1 MNVVNVVKM
10 PSAPPA
16 PSPAFPHVSVLLAET
31 LAALAPRP
39 GTTFIDA
46 TVGAG
51 GHSEAILETPG
62 TYVVGI
68 DRDPVAL
75 EIAKRRLARF
85 GDRFVP
91 VAGRFS
97 DIATI
102 AAALAP
108 GGVHGVLADVGVSSM
123 QLDEAERGMSFRHEG
138 PLDMRMDGS
147 AGETALELIER
158 LDDTELANVIYKLGD
173 ERRSRRV
180 ARCIKQ
186 ALANGELH
194 TTLDLRRAVVRAVG
208 PARIGGVDP
217 STKTFQALR
226 IAVNEELEE
235 LSALLTACAGLL
247 QEDGVVAI
255 IAFHS
260 LEDRIVKRALQD
272 RSVWARIYKKPVV
285 PSAREV
291 GDNPRARSAKLRAA
305 RRVAPGEEGALLEEE
320 HDADEETFA

>member
-10 PSAPPA
+10 PSAPPP
-16 PSPAFPHVSVLLAET
+16 PSPAHPHVSVLLTET

-39 GTTFIDA
+39 GSTFIDA
-46 TVGAG
+46 TLGAG
-51 GHSEAILETPG
+51 GHTEAILEHPG
-62 TYVVGI
+62 TVVVGV

-75 EIAKRRLARF
+75 GIATRRLARF
-85 GDRFVP
+85 GDRFIP

-97 DIATI
+97 DITSI
-102 AAALAP
+102 AEKYAP
-108 GGVHGVLADVGVSSM
+108 GGVHGILADVGVSSM
-123 QLDEAERGMSFRHEG
+123 QLDMPERGMSFRHEG
-138 PLDMRMDGS
+138 PLDMRMDGTQ
-147 AGETALELIER
+147 GETALDLIER
-158 LDDTELANVIYKLGD
+158 LDDTELANVIYRLGD

-208 PARIGGVDP
+208 PARVGGVDP

-235 LSALLTACAGLL
+235 LTALL
-247 QEDGVVAI
+247 DGARDVLGEEGVIAI

-272 RSVWARIYKKPVV
+272 RSVWSRIYKKPVV

-305 RRVAPGEEGALLEEE
+305 RRLGAGDMADVDDEREE
-320 HDADEETFA
+320 DEVLA